1 MSIELTQD
9 QQTALDNQP
18 GPQTMVDPRTN
29 TAYVLL
35 RKEVFERI
43 QLIMEADGDTEGAF
57 LAQIESAAAA
67 GWGNPAMDV
76 YDQLD
81 PRRQS

>member
-43 QLIMEADGDTEGAF
+43 
-57 LAQIESAAAA
+57 
-67 GWGNPAMDV
+67 
-76 YDQLD
+76 
-81 PRRQS
+81 